1 MSGFIPEITTTVT
14 VESNTKSLEESVDL
28 MKSSEILSQCFT
40 DVIDYL
46 EQKKEES
53 DNLIDPT
60 ALAVSEGLSAYQ
72 SAIIETKHKVTGMMM
87 NSVDV
92 EQDGEGQYLVGNTAM
107 SVDGF
112 PYPLAIETGSVGHWV
127 APVTFDALH
136 WYDTKEEKDM
146 FSKGHYVSGIKAD
159 PFVDYS
165 IQNLEEAVDEII
177 NPIIENIWGD

>member
-1 MSGFIPEITTTVT
+1 MTDFIPEITTTIT
-14 VESNTKSLEESVDL
+14 VNSNNEGIQNALNIMLDSP
-28 MKSSEILSQCFT
+28 ILSECFD

-46 EQKKEES
+46 VEKEEEM

-60 ALAVSEGLSAYQ
+60 AEALAESLSAYQ
-72 SAIIETKHKVTGMMM
+72 SAIIKTKHYVTGMME

-92 EQDGEGQYLVGNTAM
+92 MHDGDGVYLVGNTAT

-112 PYPLAIETGSVGHWV
+112 PYPLAIEEGTVAHWV
-127 APVTFDALH
+127 APVTFKALH

-159 PFVDYS
+159 PYVDYS
-165 IQNLEEAVDEII
+165 IQNLADAVEEII
-177 NPIIENIWGD
+177 NPFVNDVWGD